1 MKSDENYF
9 EEQKIQSQAQ
19 FDQPILIEILIK
31 DESFLKE
38 KCNETAITE
47 DKDDSKKKIDS
58 NISLSK
64 LLEKSVINFLEYS
77 TIGGLSELGKRKM
90 LHLRIFWMIVVFICL
105 SYALV
110 TIIEKI
116 NKYYNYEVILAFNKY
131 QELPTKF
138 PKVTICNQN
147 PFNEQY
153 AFKYLSSKYNTIDYG
168 FFNVTQPQSIVDEIE
183 TKQTI
188 FLRYNHITINQLK
201 ITLINDLNETHLSS
215 IGYDLENDML
225 ISCQYNG
232 HSCSETKTDFKRFWN
247 NIYGNCYT
255 FNSGNYSYLTDN
267 RYELQLEM
275 IVCK

>member
-1 MKSDENYF
+1 MKSYINENYF

-19 FDQPILIEILIK
+19 FDQPVLIEVK
-31 DESFLKE
+31 DESFPKE
-38 KCNETAITE
+38 KYNETSITK
-47 DKDDSKKKIDS
+47 DKDDSKKKRNS
-58 NISLSK
+58 NISPSK
-64 LLEKSVINFLEYS
+64 RLEKSVINFLKYS
-77 TIGGLSELGKRKM
+77 TIGGLSELEKRKM
-90 LHLRIFWMIVVFICL
+90 LYLRIFWMIVVFICL

-110 TIIEKI
+110 TVIEKV
-116 NKYYNYEVILAFNKY
+116 NTYYNLEVILVFNKY

-168 FFNVTQPQSIVDEIE
+168 FYNLTRPDWMVADIE
-183 TKQTI
+183 TKQI
-188 FLRYNHITINQLK
+188 MFLRYNHITINQLK
-201 ITLINDLNETHLSS
+201 RTLINDLNETHLATF
-215 IGYDLENDML
+215 GYDLKNDML

-232 HSCSETKTDFKRFWN
+232 HSCSEAITDFKIFWN

-255 FNSGNYSYLTDN
+255 FNSENYSYLTGN
-267 RYELQLEM
+267 RYALQLEM